1 MNKDTR
7 DEGRFSMK
15 IFSRKTLVLLAVVVS
30 FVAVQAV
37 SAAVVNGPDTI
48 IGAISSMTGDG
59 LVIAIGEDETVNV
72 YGMGPAAYW
81 ASQGVDFPKVNDEV
95 VITAYVVK
103 IDDEE
108 DGKYVAA
115 EMILDQGETIVLRA
129 LVVDSEGGEHLIP
142 LWSKSK
148 KLPTTETTVFSTT
161 VADCTCDC
169 KCYCH
174 GDGCDCTCDCL
185 DCLEEQNQHRK
196 GSGQ

>member
-1 MNKDTR
+1 
-7 DEGRFSMK
+7 MK

-37 SAAVVNGPDTI
+37 SAAVVSGPHI
-48 IGAISSMTGDG
+48 IEGTVDSMLGDG
-59 LVIAIGEDETVNV
+59 LVIAIVEDETVNV

-115 EMILDQGETIVLRA
+115 DMILGDGEDTPTIVLRE
-129 LVVDSEGGEHLIP
+129 VVYDNDGGMHLIP

-148 KLPTTETTVFSTT
+148 KLPATETTVFSTT
-161 VADCTCDC
+161 AADCTCDC
-169 KCYCH
+169 ECYCH

-196 GSGQ
+196 GSSQ

>member
-59 LVIAIGEDETVNV
+59 LVFDYATVNEEPEEDVHV
-72 YGMGPAAYW
+72 YGMGPATYW
-81 ASQGVDFPKVNDEV
+81 VSQGVDFPKVDDEAE
-95 VITAYVVK
+95 IEAYVV
-103 IDDEE
+103 E
-108 DGKYVAA
+108 GKYVAA
-115 EMILDQGETIVLRA
+115 SVTVDGETIVLRA
-129 LVVDSEGGEHLIP
+129 LVTTPDLKQHLIP
-142 LWSKSK
+142 LWSSG
-148 KLPTTETTVFSTT
+148 PQVPATETTVFSTT
-161 VADCTCDC
+161 AADCTCDC
-169 KCYCH
+169 ECYCH

-196 GSGQ
+196 GSSQ